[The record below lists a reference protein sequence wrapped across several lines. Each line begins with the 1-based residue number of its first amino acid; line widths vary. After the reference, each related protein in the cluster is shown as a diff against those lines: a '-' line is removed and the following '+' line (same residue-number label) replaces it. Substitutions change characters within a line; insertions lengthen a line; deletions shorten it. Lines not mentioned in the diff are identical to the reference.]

1 METDSQAMATERDSL
16 VTITDTQRLRCTA
29 IRKDGQ
35 PCQAWAVKD
44 GLCVGHLPGMLE
56 ARRRGGTNSS
66 KKARLDAMLPGRL
79 RPILELLETAIKE
92 THSGQL
98 EAKKAQA
105 IASLAGAV
113 VRVLEAGILEER
125 LLRLEERYG
134 DSYYA

>member
-1 METDSQAMATERDSL
+1 MESDSKELITESDSL
-16 VTITDTQRLRCTA
+16 VVTSERLRCTA
-29 IRKDGQ
+29 IKKNGQ

-44 GLCVGHLPGMLE
+44 GLCVGHQPNSLE
-56 ARRRGGTNSS
+56 ARRKGGFHSS

-79 RPILELLETAIKE
+79 RPILELLEKSIEE
-92 THSGQL
+92 THAGRL

-125 LLRLEERYG
+125 LLRLEEHYG
-134 DSYYA
+134 GGYYA

>member
-1 METDSQAMATERDSL
+1 MVSETRALATERK
-16 VTITDTQRLRCTA
+16 RCCA

-35 PCQAWAVKD
+35 PCTAFATVGD
-44 GLCVGHLPGMLE
+44 YCVGHFPNSLE
-56 ARRRGGTNSS
+56 VRRKGGFNSS

-79 RPILELLETAIKE
+79 RPILELLEKSIEE
-92 THSGQL
+92 THSGRL

-125 LLRLEERYG
+125 LLRLEEYYG
-134 DSYYA
+134 FQG